1 MSNASYMAINA
12 ALSEVR
18 KRPGVAI
25 PMHLRNAPTKL
36 MKEIGYGRDYKY
48 SHDSEDN
55 LIEQNFL
62 PDVLKDKIFYEP
74 TEIGRESGIKKYLEQ
89 KWKKRGKK
97 EK

>member
-1 MSNASYMAINA
+1 VAINA

-48 SHDSEDN
+48 SHDSEDHF
-55 LIEQNFL
+55 IEQNFL

-74 TEIGRESGIKKYLEQ
+74 TEIGREAGIKKYLDQ
-89 KWKKRGKK
+89 KWKKRKKK
-97 EK
+97 ET